1 MPAQGVAATAPGT
14 RRNAAPAAREVM
26 AMGFC
31 AEQLERHASL
41 WRRMLTHPFLI
52 ATRDNTI
59 AHETFARWMRQ
70 DYLFVEAAIP
80 FIAAL
85 LPKAPRAH
93 WQPLAGVI
101 TALEKELELFEGRA
115 RAVGVELRGTPP
127 SFVTHAYIQFLLAT
141 ALRASYAEAFTLL
154 YAAEKA
160 YHESWKVVRSGLDE
174 ASPWQPF
181 VENWA
186 GQAFADYVGWLEGE
200 LDRLAAAAAEAER
213 ERLAETFAL
222 TVRYEIAFW
231 QMALTDESWPGLE
244 E

>member
-31 AEQLERHASL
+31 TEQLERHASL

-52 ATRDNTI
+52 ATRDGTI

-85 LPKAPRAH
+85 LPKAPRGH

-160 YHESWKVVRSGLDE
+160 YHESWKVVRSGLDA